1 MLIHFGK
8 VFLYL
13 FPVYLVG
20 YLGLSISWVLF
31 ALMLWMW
38 WKRNRTSK
46 LARFAA
52 AVDFLDNERHVITEG
67 LKELNMPAWVHF
79 PDVEKADWLNQILD
93 QAWPYFGIFMEKVFR
108 NSIEPAVRASNI
120 HLKTFTFTKIHFGE
134 KPLKIK
140 GVKACTKGLDKRQ
153 VILDLQI
160 SYVADCEINVEIKKI
175 CKAGV
180 KGMQLHGTL
189 RVILEPLIGQSP
201 LVGGVTFFFI
211 RRPLLEINWTG
222 LTNLLD
228 VPGLNDM
235 SDGAILDIISSYMVL
250 PNRYCVPLIDQV
262 QLAQMR
268 FPLPSGVVR
277 VHLIEAEDLVP
288 KDTYMMGMVKGKSDP
303 YANLRVGTQSNRS
316 KTIKENLNPKWNEVY
331 EFVVHEAPGQ
341 DLELEMFDEDPDK
354 DDFLGSLVI
363 ELGEVMKDRVVDE
376 WFPLS
381 DIERGK
387 VHLKLEWLS
396 LLMDLDRLVE
406 NNHNLSCAILVV
418 YLDSAY
424 NLPRNHFEYSNN
436 EYGMKKNKN
445 PKYLKSKKSN
455 GEPSAHVEFSIDKE
469 LQKSKVSRSTKDP
482 VWEESFT
489 FFIKNVH
496 SQCLTI
502 KIKDD
507 DKKCALGVLSI
518 PLKRLLTAAEMT
530 MDQRFQLEHAGPS
543 SMIKMKAMLRVL
555 AMKEPDPDSVY
566 TGLNALKKGPLNLI
580 AASQGGSDPYV
591 RIYLFPERSWSSR
604 KKTTV
609 KKRSVN
615 PLFDEKFEY
624 SVPLEEAQRR
634 KLDIAVKH
642 NKSFTSHER
651 KELGKISVDNVIFR
665 FEYSVP
671 LEEAQRR
678 KLDIAV
684 KHNKSFT
691 SHERKELGKV
701 LVDLS
706 QHDLIQGFTQWS
718 RYGHLEK
725 MTDLVAVWEVALS
738 DGVHKIEFEHGTTSG
753 KRVAYVDGKEA
764 LRRDWMFKLVGK
776 ETFSV
781 GGTETKATIN
791 IDAVSGFAYEY
802 TLEINGKS
810 LKKYM
815 ENRSKTSS
823 TWVINL
829 DGVDCR
835 IVLEK
840 DTMDIWCNGKKMETA
855 GEFVD
860 DGTETHFTIG
870 DHDCYI
876 KAVSSG
882 KRREGIIHSLIVDET
897 EIPEA
902 AE

>member
-1 MLIHFGK
+1 MKAASEVGKESRNMSTTFSESEPRISETPANSFEDSGDGSSAANQAVVEMLIHFGK

-13 FPVYLVG
+13 VPVYLVG

-46 LARFAA
+46 LTRFAA
-52 AVDFLDNERHVITEG
+52 AVGFLDNERHVITEG

-140 GVKACTKGLDKRQ
+140 GVKAYTKGVDKRQ

-250 PNRYCVPLIDQV
+250 PNRYCIPLIDQV

-363 ELGEVMKDRVVDE
+363 ELGEVMNDRVVDE

-396 LLMDLDRLVE
+396 LLVDPDRLVE
-406 NNHNLSCAILVV
+406 NNHGLSCAMLVV

-469 LQKSKVSRSTKDP
+469 LQKSKVSHSTKDP

-502 KIKDD
+502 EIKDD
-507 DKKCALGVLSI
+507 DKKCVLGVLSL

-555 AMKEPDPDSVY
+555 AVKDPDPDSVY
-566 TGLNALKKGPLNLI
+566 TGLNALKKGPLSLKNKRSSRNESSSPTAHPAYPVLPTPPAHPAHPANRLNSALSEDNLERESSSHYNLRPSSNGESKPMAPATPSKRTSSVSRPRTRFDTQSIDMSICSSRFDLTEDQIPFPNGTIYQAGGLGEIQMTVRYVPQRKSLTVLVNSCRNLI

-609 KKRSVN
+609 KKKSVN

-624 SVPLEEAQRR
+624 LLPLEEAQRR

-642 NKSFTSHER
+642 KKPF
-651 KELGKISVDNVIFR
+651 
-665 FEYSVP
+665 
-671 LEEAQRR
+671 A
-678 KLDIAV
+678 
-684 KHNKSFT
+684 

-706 QHDLIQGFTQWS
+706 QQDLIQGFTQW
-718 RYGHLEK
+718 YE
-725 MTDLVAVWEVALS
+725 LS
-738 DGVHKIEFEHGTTSG
+738 MDG
-753 KRVAYVDGKEA
+753 
-764 LRRDWMFKLVGK
+764 LQ
-776 ETFSV
+776 
-781 GGTETKATIN
+781 
-791 IDAVSGFAYEY
+791 
-802 TLEINGKS
+802 KS
-810 LKKYM
+810 
-815 ENRSKTSS
+815 
-823 TWVINL
+823 
-829 DGVDCR
+829 
-835 IVLEK
+835 
-840 DTMDIWCNGKKMETA
+840 
-855 GEFVD
+855 
-860 DGTETHFTIG
+860 
-870 DHDCYI
+870 
-876 KAVSSG
+876 
-882 KRREGIIHSLIVDET
+882 
-897 EIPEA
+897 
-902 AE
+902 

>member
-1 MLIHFGK
+1 MKAASEVGKESRNMSTTFSESEPRISETPANSFEDSGDGSSAANQAVVEMLIHFGK

-46 LARFAA
+46 LNRFAA
-52 AVDFLDNERHVITEG
+52 AVGFLDNERHVITEG

-140 GVKACTKGLDKRQ
+140 GVKAYTKGVDKRQ

-211 RRPLLEINWTG
+211 RRP
-222 LTNLLD
+222 NLKRFMLHTS
-228 VPGLNDM
+228 DM

-363 ELGEVMKDRVVDE
+363 ELGEVMNDRVVDE
-376 WFPLS
+376 
-381 DIERGK
+381 
-387 VHLKLEWLS
+387 
-396 LLMDLDRLVE
+396 
-406 NNHNLSCAILVV
+406 
-418 YLDSAY
+418 
-424 NLPRNHFEYSNN
+424 RNHFEYSNN

-469 LQKSKVSRSTKDP
+469 LQKSK
-482 VWEESFT
+482 
-489 FFIKNVH
+489 
-496 SQCLTI
+496 
-502 KIKDD
+502 IKDD
-507 DKKCALGVLSI
+507 DKKCVLGVLSL

-555 AMKEPDPDSVY
+555 VVKDPDPDSVY
-566 TGLNALKKGPLNLI
+566 TGLNALKKGPLSLRNK
-580 AASQGGSDPYV
+580 
-591 RIYLFPERSWSSR
+591 RSSR
-604 KKTTV
+604 NESSSPTTH
-609 KKRSVN
+609 
-615 PLFDEKFEY
+615 PAY
-624 SVPLEEAQRR
+624 P
-634 KLDIAVKH
+634 
-642 NKSFTSHER
+642 
-651 KELGKISVDNVIFR
+651 
-665 FEYSVP
+665 
-671 LEEAQRR
+671 
-678 KLDIAV
+678 
-684 KHNKSFT
+684 
-691 SHERKELGKV
+691 V
-701 LVDLS
+701 LPTPPAHPAHPAHPANRLNS
-706 QHDLIQGFTQWS
+706 
-718 RYGHLEK
+718 
-725 MTDLVAVWEVALS
+725 ALS
-738 DGVHKIEFEHGTTSG
+738 EDNLERESSSH
-753 KRVAYVDGKEA
+753 YN
-764 LRRDWMFKLVGK
+764 LRPSSNGESKPMAP
-776 ETFSV
+776 
-781 GGTETKATIN
+781 ATP
-791 IDAVSGFAYEY
+791 SE
-802 TLEINGKS
+802 
-810 LKKYM
+810 
-815 ENRSKTSS
+815 RTSS
-823 TWVINL
+823 VSRPRT
-829 DGVDCR
+829 R
-835 IVLEK
+835 F
-840 DTMDIWCNGKKMETA
+840 DTQSIDMSICSSRFDL
-855 GEFVD
+855 
-860 DGTETHFTIG
+860 TEDQIPFPKICQELFTL
-870 DHDCYI
+870 
-876 KAVSSG
+876 KSKFSG
-882 KRREGIIHSLIVDET
+882 
-897 EIPEA
+897 
-902 AE
+902 

>member
-1 MLIHFGK
+1 MKTTSEAGKESRKMSTTFSEKESRIPETPANSCEDADDGPSAANQAVVEILIHFGK

-13 FPVYLVG
+13 VPVYLVG

-38 WKRNRTSK
+38 WKRNRASK

-52 AVDFLDNERHVITEG
+52 SVGFLDNERHVITEG
-67 LKELNMPAWVHF
+67 LKELNLPAWVHF

-93 QAWPYFGIFMEKVFR
+93 QAWPYFGIFMEKIFR
-108 NSIEPAVRASNI
+108 NNIEPAVRASNI

-140 GVKACTKGLDKRQ
+140 GVKAYTKGVDK
-153 VILDLQI
+153 
-160 SYVADCEINVEIKKI
+160 SYVADCEINVEIKRL

-250 PNRYCVPLIDQV
+250 PNRYCIPLIDQV

-303 YANLRVGTQSNRS
+303 YANLRVGTQSIRS

-363 ELGEVMKDRVVDE
+363 ELGEVMNDRVVDE

-396 LLMDLDRLVE
+396 LLVDPDKLVE
-406 NNHNLSCAILVV
+406 NNHCFSCAMLVV

-436 EYGMKKNKN
+436 EYGLKKNKN

-455 GEPSAHVEFSIDKE
+455 GEPSAHVEFSIDQE
-469 LQKSKVSRSTKDP
+469 LQKSKVSHSTKDP

-502 KIKDD
+502 EIKDD
-507 DKKCALGVLSI
+507 DRKCALGVLSL

-555 AMKEPDPDSVY
+555 AVKDPDPDIVY
-566 TGLNALKKGPLNLI
+566 TGLNALKKAPLSVKNKRSSRNESSSPTAHPVHPVHPTPPAHQTHPAKRQNGALSEDKLERESSSHCNPRPASNRESKPMAPATPITRTSSVSRQRTRFDTRSIDMSICSSRFDLTEDQIPFPNGTNYQAGSLGEIQVTVRYVPQRKSLTVLVNSCRNLI

-591 RIYLFPERSWSSR
+591 RIYLFPERSWASR

-609 KKRSVN
+609 KKKCVH

-642 NKSFTSHER
+642 KQPFTSR
-651 KELGKISVDNVIFR
+651 
-665 FEYSVP
+665 
-671 LEEAQRR
+671 
-678 KLDIAV
+678 
-684 KHNKSFT
+684 
-691 SHERKELGKV
+691 ERKELGKV

-706 QHDLIQGFTQWS
+706 QQDLIQGFTQW
-718 RYGHLEK
+718 YE
-725 MTDLVAVWEVALS
+725 LS
-738 DGVHKIEFEHGTTSG
+738 MDG
-753 KRVAYVDGKEA
+753 
-764 LRRDWMFKLVGK
+764 LQ
-776 ETFSV
+776 
-781 GGTETKATIN
+781 
-791 IDAVSGFAYEY
+791 
-802 TLEINGKS
+802 KS
-810 LKKYM
+810 
-815 ENRSKTSS
+815 
-823 TWVINL
+823 
-829 DGVDCR
+829 
-835 IVLEK
+835 
-840 DTMDIWCNGKKMETA
+840 
-855 GEFVD
+855 
-860 DGTETHFTIG
+860 
-870 DHDCYI
+870 
-876 KAVSSG
+876 
-882 KRREGIIHSLIVDET
+882 
-897 EIPEA
+897 
-902 AE
+902 